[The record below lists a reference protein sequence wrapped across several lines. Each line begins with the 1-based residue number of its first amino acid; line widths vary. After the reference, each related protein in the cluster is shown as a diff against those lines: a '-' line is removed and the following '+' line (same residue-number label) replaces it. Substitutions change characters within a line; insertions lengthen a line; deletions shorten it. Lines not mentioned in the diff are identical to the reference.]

1 MIRKDE
7 DGKNFTGNER
17 YIGYCVDL
25 TKKLAEMLNFNYEIR
40 PVRDKKFGAQD
51 SQGRWD
57 GMVGELV
64 RHEAD
69 FAVAPLT
76 ISTQRERA
84 IEFSMPFMN
93 IGISI
98 QISKPKK
105 GVILGIFTVHL
116 FLGTLFRP
124 IMNCTVPIKV

>member
-1 MIRKDE
+1 MKLDLSVIGSLAYKVNFKVKIERLILVELALIFFKD
-7 DGKNFTGNER
+7 
-17 YIGYCVDL
+17 
-25 TKKLAEMLNFNYEIR
+25 AE
-40 PVRDKKFGAQD
+40 
-51 SQGRWD
+51 GRWD

-93 IGISI
+93 MGISI
-98 QISKPKK
+98 MINKPKK
-105 GVILGIFTVHL
+105 EVTYY
-116 FLGTLFRP
+116 
-124 IMNCTVPIKV
+124 

>member
-1 MIRKDE
+1 
-7 DGKNFTGNER
+7 
-17 YIGYCVDL
+17 
-25 TKKLAEMLNFNYEIR
+25 
-40 PVRDKKFGAQD
+40 
-51 SQGRWD
+51 
-57 GMVGELV
+57 MVGELV

-98 QISKPKK
+98 MISKPKK
-105 GVILGIFTVHL
+105 EVTKIFYVIIYEVIIYEVINKIL
-116 FLGTLFRP
+116 
-124 IMNCTVPIKV
+124 